1 MNDFGLADKLMYEI
15 QQVKMGSLSPR
26 EELYRVYGRIQ
37 MAREL
42 DAISIDDFVRLNH
55 ACVADGI
62 NNPKYF

>member
-55 ACVADGI
+55 